1 MRDRKPEETERRQGE
16 RGERDERGG
25 GGGGE
30 REGRLR
36 EKEERR
42 ERERE
47 DDGRIHPVSG
57 SLPSEKMAH
66 ESKHQKR
73 VASRKIEN
81 VEELETP
88 SASTKPRI

>member
-1 MRDRKPEETERRQGE
+1 MRDTKRR
-16 RGERDERGG
+16 

-30 REGRLR
+30 RKGRDR
-36 EKEERR
+36 QTDTHRRKIGGRKEKEGGREGERQ
-42 ERERE
+42 RE

-73 VASRKIEN
+73 VVSRKIEN

-88 SASTKPRI
+88 SAST